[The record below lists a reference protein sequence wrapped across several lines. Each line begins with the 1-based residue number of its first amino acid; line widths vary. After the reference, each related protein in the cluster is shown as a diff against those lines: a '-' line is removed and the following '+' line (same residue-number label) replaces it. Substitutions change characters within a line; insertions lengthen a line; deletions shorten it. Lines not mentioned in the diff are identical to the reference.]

1 MCGSYALHLFH
12 RLLKSREQPMIK
24 IRQETESLGALEAED
39 GFILR
44 EGVTKEVHQR
54 IHLQSEISK
63 RSV

>member
-1 MCGSYALHLFH
+1 
-12 RLLKSREQPMIK
+12 MIK

-44 EGVTKEVHQR
+44 EGITKEVHQR